1 MLENQA
7 RFLGQEDPL
16 EKERLPTPVFL
27 GRSPG
32 EGNTYPL
39 QSSGLE
45 NSMLYICSM
54 YIFHATYS
62 LYSPCGRKE
71 SAATFT
77 LFSFWYDVYLC
88 GFLHDIKYLKVI
100 YQIGPLFPTGL
111 KCQLYL
117 TYIIIYLVF
126 ILVYIILVYI
136 MYIYIY
142 NKGRKLCIFG
152 FN

>member
-1 MLENQA
+1 
-7 RFLGQEDPL
+7 
-16 EKERLPTPVFL
+16 
-27 GRSPG
+27 
-32 EGNTYPL
+32 
-39 QSSGLE
+39 
-45 NSMLYICSM
+45 MLYICSM

-62 LYSPCGRKE
+62 LYSPCGHKE

-126 ILVYIILVYI
+126 ILVYMMCI
-136 MYIYIY
+136 YIYIIKEG
-142 NKGRKLCIFG
+142 NCIYLVLISLIFVAFQILEKQIPFSFISKFFFAFILIFFF
-152 FN
+152 FNINLFILIGG